1 MSNVLTPLVKKY
13 KTIILILFLLTVEA
27 YLTLTLPQYTA
38 EIVDTGIRNMDL
50 AFITR
55 TGEIMLIITLLA
67 TVTSVTASLIST
79 RFSAAYAR
87 DLRKMLFRK
96 VFTFSNHELKDIT
109 KSTLITITNMDITQI
124 QNFTEKL
131 LTVIIYAP
139 IIGIVGIV
147 KAFEIG
153 TNLYIVILL
162 AVITLL
168 ILLIPI
174 FKRLIPYLGRL
185 HEVLDKINSNAN
197 EVLTGIPVIKLFVRR
212 EYEKNKFR
220 KINDEYRDV
229 THNINKYSL
238 LFTPLLTFMLSFMT
252 IGILFF
258 GSTEVAL
265 EHILPG
271 NLMAFIQYAIQI
283 ITAFM
288 MLTLF
293 FTSVQEVL
301 LSIKR
306 VNKVLNTGSKIV
318 DGEIESIDYT
328 ELTLEFRN
336 VSFRYPHSEKNT
348 LTDIS
353 FKLEP
358 GKTMAILG
366 GTGSG
371 KSTVIDFIPR
381 LQDPTGGE
389 ILLNGEDIRNF
400 KLKNY
405 RKRISLTP
413 QKSRLFTGTIRSNVD
428 INNEYNDDEIY
439 RALEVADV
447 DFIDSLDDTVLQDG
461 NNYSEGQ
468 KQRLSLAR
476 SLLNEYDFYLFDDC
490 FSALDMNTERKIRDN
505 LAGLKDK
512 SILIVSQQI
521 STIRDA
527 DEILVL
533 DKGQIIGRGSH
544 RSLLKSCDLYREV
557 YDTQRSIYRDDAA

>member
-1 MSNVLTPLVKKY
+1 M
-13 KTIILILFLLTVEA
+13 
-27 YLTLTLPQYTA
+27 
-38 EIVDTGIRNMDL
+38 
-50 AFITR
+50 
-55 TGEIMLIITLLA
+55 
-67 TVTSVTASLIST
+67 
-79 RFSAAYAR
+79 
-87 DLRKMLFRK
+87 
-96 VFTFSNHELKDIT
+96 
-109 KSTLITITNMDITQI
+109 
-124 QNFTEKL
+124 
-131 LTVIIYAP
+131 
-139 IIGIVGIV
+139 
-147 KAFEIG
+147 
-153 TNLYIVILL
+153 
-162 AVITLL
+162 

-174 FKRLIPYLGRL
+174 FQRLIPYLGRL
-185 HEVLDKINSNAN
+185 HEVFDKINSNAN
-197 EVLTGIPVIKLFVRR
+197 EVLTGIPVIKLFVRQD
-212 EYEKNKFR
+212 YEENKFR

-229 THNINKYSL
+229 TLNINKYTL
-238 LFTPLLTFMLSFMT
+238 LFTPILMFMLSFMT

-258 GSTEVAL
+258 GSAEVAL

-288 MLTLF
+288 MFTLF
-293 FTSVQEVL
+293 NSSSKEVI
-301 LSIKR
+301 LSINR
-306 VNKVLNTGSKIV
+306 VNNVLNTELKIV
-318 DGEIESIDYT
+318 DGEIETIYDT

-336 VSFRYPHSEKNT
+336 VSYRYPHSEKNT
-348 LTDIS
+348 LTNIS

-358 GKTMAILG
+358 GKTVAILG

-389 ILLNGEDIRNF
+389 ILLNGENIRNF

-413 QKSRLFTGTIRSNVD
+413 QKSRLFTGTIRTNIN
-428 INNEYNDDEIY
+428 INNEDKDDDEIY
-439 RALEVADV
+439 RALKMADV
-447 DFIDSLDDTVLQDG
+447 DFIDGLDDTVLQDG
-461 NNYSEGQ
+461 KNYSEGQ

-490 FSALDMNTERKIRDN
+490 FSALDMNTERKIRN
-505 LAGLKDK
+505 NIAGLKGK

-533 DKGQIIGRGSH
+533 DKGQIIGWGSH

-557 YDTQRSIYRDDAA
+557 YDTQRSIYRDDTS